1 MLLIPAIDLKDGHC
15 VRLKQGDMNQ
25 ATVFGKDPAAMA
37 AHWVAQGARRLHVVD
52 LDGAFAGKPSNI
64 AAITAILAAVGKTIP
79 VQLGGG
85 IRSLS
90 AIEGWLNLGL
100 KDVIIGTAAV
110 KDPAFFHAA
119 CKAFPGRIMVGIDAK
134 DGFVATDG
142 WANVLTVTATELAK
156 QCEGLGVNSIVYTD
170 IGRDGM
176 MGGVNVAATQALAEA
191 VSIPVIA
198 SGGMHTLQD
207 VKDLHATQCKGISG
221 AILGRSIYEGTIV
234 LGEAQGW
241 LDSQNPS
248 KV

>member
-1 MLLIPAIDLKDGHC
+1 MLLIPAIDLKNGQC

-25 ATVFGKDPAAMA
+25 ATVFSQDPGAMA

-64 AAITAILAAVGKTIP
+64 AAITAILAAVGHTIP

-85 IRSLS
+85 IRSLA

-110 KDPAFFHAA
+110 KDPAFLRLA
-119 CKAFPGRIMVGIDAK
+119 CETFPGRIMVGIDAK

-142 WANVLTVTATELAK
+142 WAQILNVTATELAK

-176 MGGVNVAATQALAEA
+176 MGGVNVSATQALAEA
-191 VSIPVIA
+191 VAIPIIA
-198 SGGMHTLQD
+198 SGGMHVLKDVQD
-207 VKDLHATQCKGISG
+207 LYATGCKGISG

-234 LGEAQGW
+234 LSEAQGW
-241 LDSQNPS
+241 LDAR
-248 KV
+248 VA

>member
-1 MLLIPAIDLKDGHC
+1 MLLIPAIDLKNGHC

-64 AAITAILAAVGKTIP
+64 VAITEILAAVGKAIP

-85 IRSLS
+85 IRSLA

-110 KDPAFFHAA
+110 KDPEFLRAA
-119 CKAFPGRIMVGIDAK
+119 CEAFAGHICVGIDAK

-142 WANVLTVTATELAK
+142 WANILPITATELAQ
-156 QCEGLGVNSIVYTD
+156 QCQGLGVNSIIYTD

-176 MGGVNVAATQALAEA
+176 MGGVNVVATQALAQA
-191 VSIPVIA
+191 VNIPIIA

-207 VKDLHATQCKGISG
+207 VKDLYATNCQGISG

-234 LGEAQGW
+234 LSEAQGW
-241 LDSQNPS
+241 LDGQCM
-248 KV
+248 V

>member
-1 MLLIPAIDLKDGHC
+1 MLLIPAIDLKNGHC

-37 AHWVAQGARRLHVVD
+37 AHWVTQGARRLHVVD

-85 IRSLS
+85 IRSLA
-90 AIEGWLNLGL
+90 AIEGWLSLGL
-100 KDVIIGTAAV
+100 QDVIIGTAAV
-110 KDPAFFHAA
+110 KDPAFLRAA
-119 CKAFPGRIMVGIDAK
+119 CAAFPERIMVGIDAK
-134 DGFVATDG
+134 DGYVATDG
-142 WANVLTVTATELAK
+142 WANILDITATELAK
-156 QCEGLGVNSIVYTD
+156 QCQGLGVNSIVYTD

-191 VSIPVIA
+191 VNISIIA

-207 VKDLHATQCKGISG
+207 VKDLYATQCKGIGG

-234 LGEAQGW
+234 LGQAQGW
-241 LDSQNPS
+241 LDGQPAL
-248 KV
+248 

>member
-1 MLLIPAIDLKDGHC
+1 MLMIPAIDLKNGQC

-25 ATVFGKDPAAMA
+25 ATVFGKDAGAMA
-37 AHWVAQGARRLHVVD
+37 AHWLAQGARRLHVVD

-64 AAITAILAAVGKTIP
+64 TAIQAILAAVGHKIP

-85 IRSLS
+85 IRSMA

-110 KDPAFFHAA
+110 KDPAFLRDA
-119 CKAFPGRIMVGIDAK
+119 CKAFAGHIIVGIDAK
-134 DGFVATDG
+134 DGCVATDG
-142 WANVLTVTATELAK
+142 WANVLDITATELAK

-191 VSIPVIA
+191 VNIPIIA
-198 SGGMHTLQD
+198 SGGMHVLQD
-207 VKDLHATQCKGISG
+207 VKDLYATACKGIGG

-234 LGEAQGW
+234 LNEAQGW
-241 LDSQNPS
+241 LDAQG
-248 KV
+248 